1 MKFQT
6 QIALIAA
13 TAATLSQAATVNVCK
28 GQGKT
33 ECIPVDAPA
42 FICTNLVSA
51 DGRPF
56 ISGYSDGAVCDIY
69 SSPNCN
75 GIGNTVDGSGWS
87 RFPFNVWSIEC

>member
-13 TAATLSQAATVNVCK
+13 IAASLAQAATVNVCK

-33 ECIPVDAPA
+33 ECIPVNSPG

-51 DGRPF
+51 GKKKT
-56 ISGYSDGAVCDIY
+56 G
-69 SSPNCN
+69 SSQDTSNK
-75 GIGNTVDGSGWS
+75 I
-87 RFPFNVWSIEC
+87 